1 MAAVQQAPTDP
12 SVNPDESPPPPASSK
27 RRLLLIGGIVA
38 AALAVAGGATTWYF
52 VGAGASDAA
61 AEQDATAAP
70 LHKPALYLNLRP
82 DFIVNST
89 AVGQRRYL
97 QTNIV
102 VMSRDQAVID
112 ALNAHAPVVRSGL
125 INLLA
130 DQDFMVLQTD
140 AGKQALREQMRAAI
154 DATLTKEAQVSG
166 VEAVLFSSFVMQ

>member
-12 SVNPDESPPPPASSK
+12 TAEAEENAPPAVAPK
-27 RRLLLIGGIVA
+27 RRLLLIGGIA
-38 AALAVAGGATTWYF
+38 AVVLLAAGAVAGWYF
-52 VGAGASDAA
+52 LHAGASDGVAD
-61 AEQDATAAP
+61 DAPAAP

-112 ALNAHAPVVRSGL
+112 ALNSAAPIVRSAL

-154 DATLTKEAQVSG
+154 DATLTKEAGVSG